1 MFSGCATAIIT
12 PMKDDGA
19 IDEEGLRQLVRFQ
32 EEKGIQAVVPCG
44 STGESATLGHEE
56 HLEVIGIVVDEVKKA
71 KVIAG
76 TGSNATAE
84 AIHLSKSAQDLG
96 ADALLSVSP
105 YYNRPTPAGV
115 IKHFGAISKA
125 VDIPIIVYN
134 IPSRTGS
141 NINADTMLELA
152 RLPNIAGVKE
162 ASGNINQIAN
172 IAARAPKDFVVLSGD
187 DAMTLPAMA
196 VGARGVVSVASNIV
210 PELMVQ
216 MVEAMFNGKVEEARR
231 YNQRLLPLYS
241 ALFLETNPIPIKT
254 AVRLMGLPAGPLRLP
269 LCEMSP
275 QNLEGLKRVLADF
288 KLI

>member
-115 IKHFGAISKA
+115 IKHFGAISEA

>member
-76 TGSNATAE
+76 TGSNSTAE

>member
-1 MFSGCATAIIT
+1 
-12 PMKDDGA
+12 MKRSAAGT
-19 IDEEGLRQLVRFQ
+19 IQ
-32 EEKGIQAVVPCG
+32 EKGIRRGLRFPPEVG
-44 STGESATLGHEE
+44 SRPRRAPRG
-56 HLEVIGIVVDEVKKA
+56 DQYRRRQVKKA

-275 QNLEGLKRVLADF
+275 QFGGPQEGPRRF
-288 KLI
+288 